1 MENKP
6 SILYFNIN
14 LKYVDHMTTLCNLE
28 LLFNKQM
35 YDIQG
40 KDSHLKHTCKALKL
54 KFS

>member
-1 MENKP
+1 MKVPNTNTFFVQYGKKP

-35 YDIQG
+35 
-40 KDSHLKHTCKALKL
+40 
-54 KFS
+54 